1 MKKSLIALAVLAAS
15 GTAMAQSSV
24 TLYGIVD
31 TNISHVNH
39 ANAAGKSVTGVG
51 VNGNATSR
59 IGFRGVEDLG
69 GGLKA
74 GFWLE
79 AGHNPDVGDGA
90 SGGAPANSG
99 LMFKRRSTVS
109 LMGGFGEVR
118 LGRDLVPSYT
128 KVSSYDVFGQVGF
141 GMFFGWK
148 DWLGSSVASLPGV
161 SYSSLTGDTD
171 GYRQSNMLAYYT
183 PNFGGFTAGVGYG
196 FDEQVTGKNGRY
208 MGGFAAYDNGPLSV
222 TVAMDRRDL
231 NASVTVA
238 PLPAAIF
245 SGKKDMFSV
254 GASYDLSVVKL
265 NALLQQSRYKETG
278 FASDKF
284 NAYSFGVTAPVGAG
298 QVRAQYALYDQR
310 GIDSKAH
317 QLSLGYVHNLSKR
330 TAVYGTLAHMR
341 NKNVSN
347 LGLGGGGIGNGT
359 PGWGENQTGL
369 SVGVRHAF

>member
-24 TLYGIVD
+24 TLFGIVD

-39 ANAAGKSVTGVG
+39 ANAAGDSLTGVG

-79 AGHNPDVGDGA
+79 AGHNPDAGDGKSGGA
-90 SGGAPANSG
+90 SGTG
-99 LMFKRRSTVS
+99 LEFKRRSTVN

-141 GMFFGWK
+141 GMFHGWNISTV
-148 DWLGSSVASLPGV
+148 DA
-161 SYSSLTGDTD
+161 
-171 GYRQSNMLAYYT
+171 YRQSNMLAYYT
-183 PNFGGFTAGVGYG
+183 PNFGGFTGGLGYG

-208 MGGFAAYDNGPLSV
+208 MGAFAAFDNGPLSV
-222 TVAMDRRDL
+222 TLAADRRDI
-231 NASVTVA
+231 AY
-238 PLPAAIF
+238 PLLGGSAD
-245 SGKKDMFSV
+245 GRKEMWTL
-254 GASYDLSVVKL
+254 GGSYDLSVVKL
-265 NALLQQSRYKETG
+265 NAIIQQARYKVTG
-278 FASDKF
+278 LSGSDKL
-284 NAYSFGVTAPVGAG
+284 NSYALGLTAPVGAG
-298 QVRAQYALYDQR
+298 QVRAQYAMYDQKA
-310 GIDSKAH
+310 ISSKAH

-330 TAVYGTLAHMR
+330 TALYGTVAHMR
-341 NKNVSN
+341 NKDASN
-347 LGLGGGGIGNGT
+347 LGLGAGGIGNGA
-359 PGWGENQTGL
+359 PGMGENQTGL
-369 SVGVRHAF
+369 SLGVRHSF

>member
-24 TLYGIVD
+24 TLFGIVD

-39 ANAAGKSVTGVG
+39 ANAAGDSLTGVG

-141 GMFFGWK
+141 GMFQGWK
-148 DWLGSSVASLPGV
+148 NWESATTADS
-161 SYSSLTGDTD
+161 D
-171 GYRQSNMLAYYT
+171 GYRQNNMLAYYT
-183 PNFGGFTAGVGYG
+183 PNFGGFTGGLGYG

-208 MGGFAAYDNGPLSV
+208 MGAFAAFDNGPLSV
-222 TVAMDRRDL
+222 TLAADRRDIVFPIL
-231 NASVTVA
+231 G
-238 PLPAAIF
+238 AAAD
-245 SGKKDMFSV
+245 GKKDMWTL
-254 GASYDLSVVKL
+254 GGSYDLSVVKL
-265 NALLQQSRYKETG
+265 NALIQQSRYKANG
-278 FASDKF
+278 FSGSDKF
-284 NAYSFGVTAPVGAG
+284 NAYSLGLTAPVGAG
-298 QVRAQYALYDQR
+298 QVRAQYAIYDQKA
-310 GIDSKAH
+310 ISSKAH

-341 NKNVSN
+341 NKDASN
-347 LGLGGGGIGNGT
+347 LGLGAGGIGNGA
-359 PGWGENQTGL
+359 PGMGENQTGL
-369 SVGVRHAF
+369 SLGVRHSF